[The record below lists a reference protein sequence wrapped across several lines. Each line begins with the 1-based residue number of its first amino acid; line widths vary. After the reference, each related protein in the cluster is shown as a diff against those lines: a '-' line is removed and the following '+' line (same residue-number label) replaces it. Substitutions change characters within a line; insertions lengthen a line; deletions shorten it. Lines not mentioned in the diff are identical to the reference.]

1 MKTLRQALDRIPR
14 PVRVLVD
21 LLLVALLLQVRYIA
35 RGSPPWGEEA
45 AFRRA
50 EKSAMVGPSVLLDRM
65 FTSGDWPFVNYNLL
79 LIGDAGDSIL
89 FYTMHTGRNIS
100 TSMDNVLTRREKT
113 DGIRLTTLPSDS
125 VPYAHQRPTSVPLLL
140 FVDDPAAVKATVRL
154 TMSDGGVLTMTQIR
168 DWHNHE
174 LLSENEQIGYVSGS
188 VRDSFFLF
196 EHVVSPDW
204 QQDWEAEYERPRVY
218 DEWQSDW
225 IYLMETN
232 TRFSHSHSEWP
243 AVIELYD
250 ADNRLIRTVDY
261 TIRSRIE
268 DARA

>member
-35 RGSPPWGEEA
+35 RGSPPFCEEA

-50 EKSAMVGPSVLLDRM
+50 EQAAMVGPSVLLDRM

-113 DGIRLTTLPSDS
+113 DGILLTTLPTDIVMPSNALPPGP
-125 VPYAHQRPTSVPLLL
+125 VRMPLFL
-140 FVDDPAAVKATVRL
+140 FVDDPAAVKAKLHMTL
-154 TMSDGGVLTMTQIR
+154 SDGSELTLAQIR

-174 LLSENEQIGYVSGS
+174 LLSEEERIGYVTGT
-188 VRDSFFLF
+188 VRNQIFVF
-196 EHVVSPDW
+196 EHPITS
-204 QQDWEAEYERPRVY
+204 AE
-218 DEWQSDW
+218 WKSDW
-225 IYLMETN
+225 ADIMRTN
-232 TRFSHSHSEWP
+232 EHYPSTMGEWP
-243 AVIELYD
+243 VTIELYD
-250 ADNRLIRTVDY
+250 LDNHLIRTVDY
-261 TIRSRIE
+261 TIRSRAG
-268 DARA
+268 DASAAQ